1 MGLLCWAVN
10 IRVPTSDQLFLLMS
24 LLRWKNVVL
33 LQVSLIDISADF
45 RWFQF
50 GSNFEADEKDTRD
63 GTRCFAECAMPY
75 T

>member
-1 MGLLCWAVN
+1 M
-10 IRVPTSDQLFLLMS
+10 
-24 LLRWKNVVL
+24 VL

-45 RWFQF
+45 CWFQF